1 MYKTTGLINNL
12 IIFQRL
18 YKIPNDVKGKILSFY
33 NSKNKTLLEEQKL
46 IKPKLEIESKY
57 YVIKNV
63 RNLIKLKKEKR
74 EKQWR

>member
-1 MYKTTGLINNL
+1 MLDGKN
-12 IIFQRL
+12 
-18 YKIPNDVKGKILSFY
+18 KIPNDVKGKILSFY

>member
-74 EKQWR
+74 EKQ

>member
-12 IIFQRL
+12 IILQRL
-18 YKIPNDVKGKILSFY
+18 YKIPNDVKGKILRFY

-74 EKQWR
+74 EKQ

>member
-63 RNLIKLKKEKR
+63 RNLIKLKKQKR
-74 EKQWR
+74 EKQ

>member
-1 MYKTTGLINNL
+1 MLDGKN
-12 IIFQRL
+12 
-18 YKIPNDVKGKILSFY
+18 KIPNDVKGKILSFY

-63 RNLIKLKKEKR
+63 RNLIKLKKEKK
-74 EKQWR
+74 EKQWH

>member
-1 MYKTTGLINNL
+1 MLDGKN
-12 IIFQRL
+12 
-18 YKIPNDVKGKILSFY
+18 KIPNDVKGKILSFY

-74 EKQWR
+74 EKQ